1 MKKVLIIED
10 SPTQGQVLRN
20 DFEKRNFEVT
30 LATTGFEAHRALKEQ
45 RPDLIILDYL
55 LPDTNGIELCRYFK
69 QDSLNRSVPIIM
81 YSAENK
87 LTHMVTAY
95 EAGADYYVVKD
106 EEGEKA
112 LILLADSVL
121 MRFQARFRLSKSA

>member
-10 SPTQGQVLRN
+10 SPSQAQILRA
-20 DFEKRNFEVT
+20 DFENRNFEVR
-30 LATTGFEAHRALKEQ
+30 LASTGFEAHRNLREQ

-55 LPDTNGIELCRYFK
+55 LPDTNGIELCKYFK
-69 QDSLNRSVPIIM
+69 QDSLNATIPIIM

-87 LTHMVTAY
+87 LNHMVSAY

-112 LILLADSVL
+112 LGLLADSVL
-121 MRFQARFRLSKSA
+121 TRVRNRFGLSKSA